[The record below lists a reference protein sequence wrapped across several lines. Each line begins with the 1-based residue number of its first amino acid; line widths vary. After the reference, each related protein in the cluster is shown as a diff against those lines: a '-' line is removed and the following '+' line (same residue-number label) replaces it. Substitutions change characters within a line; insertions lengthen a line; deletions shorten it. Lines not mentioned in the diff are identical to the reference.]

1 MPYNGVITKTG
12 LTAKLQV
19 VFDASSKAN
28 SKVPSLNDCIHVD
41 PPLTPAILD
50 ILLRFRAKKIGL
62 VADTQQAFLN
72 IAVDER
78 HRNYI
83 RFLWIN
89 NIYDENPDVII
100 LRLGSFTECHP
111 TE

>member
-1 MPYNGVITKTG
+1 MG
-12 LTAKLQV
+12 
-19 VFDASSKAN
+19 
-28 SKVPSLNDCIHVD
+28 

-62 VADTQQAFLN
+62 VADMQQAFLN

-78 HRNYI
+78 HRDYL

-89 NIYDENPDVII
+89 NIYDEDPDVII
-100 LRLGSFTECHP
+100 LHLARVAFGVNVSPFFTECHF
-111 TE
+111 TESH